1 MYVISIGV
9 PFLPDGPKRA
19 LVKTD
24 WAQSLRLL
32 RDSFDGRFGTIVVA
46 APQYAPNDSFADQS
60 PETLHANEDIRF
72 VAVGRFDWRLRR
84 YWLNDHRVRAAYD
97 RAVQGADIVHASV
110 NDILRPFGLRGFQA
124 ALRHA
129 IPTVWVEDTDI
140 ILQNRQLLGSRG
152 LRSRLQMHLRNTLLH
167 RQTARA
173 VAAADL
179 TLLKGQALMQRYARF
194 GRNVRE
200 IMNVSM
206 RYDWIVPPDRL
217 SARLAGGTTH
227 RSLRCLTVGRLIA
240 RKGVD
245 HSIRAVHH
253 ARQRGADL
261 RLDVIGSGEQQPKLE
276 QLTRQLDLESRVR
289 FLGPR
294 SYGAEL
300 IDEMAT
306 YDAFL
311 FTPLCE
317 DTPRSIFDAMA
328 AALPIVAYDIPYTRQ
343 LVDANACGLLAP
355 LLAHERLAHQLLQLA
370 SCPDTLCSMARASRG
385 AALANTAE
393 TWYRRRAQ
401 WTVHAWHQARRR

>member
-9 PFLPDGPKRA
+9 PFLPDGPNRA

-46 APQYAPNDSFADQS
+46 APQCAPDDTFPDQTLE
-60 PETLHANEDIRF
+60 PLHANEDIRF

-97 RAVQGADIVHASV
+97 QAVRGADIVHASV

-140 ILQNRQLLGSRG
+140 ILQNRQLLGSGG
-152 LRSRLQMHLRNTLLH
+152 LRSRLEMHIRNACLH

-179 TLLKGQALMQRYARF
+179 TLLKGQALMQRYAAF

-200 IMNVSM
+200 FMNVSI
-206 RYDWIVPPDRL
+206 RNDWIVPTDRL
-217 SARLAGGTTH
+217 AARLADGSP
-227 RSLRCLTVGRLIA
+227 RRPLRCLSVGRLIP

-245 HSIRAVHH
+245 HSIRVVDH
-253 ARQRGADL
+253 ARQQGGDL
-261 RLDVIGSGEQQPKLE
+261 ELDIIGSGQQQPQLE
-276 QLTRQLDLESRVR
+276 QLTRQLDLESCVR
-289 FLGPR
+289 FLGSR
-294 SYGAEL
+294 NYGPPL

-328 AALPIVAYDIPYTRQ
+328 AGLPIVAYDIPYTRQ

-355 LLAHERLAHQLLQLA
+355 LLAHEQFAHQLLHIA
-370 SCPDTLCSMARASRG
+370 ARPDTLRSMARASRE

-393 TWYRRRAQ
+393 TWYRRRAE
-401 WTVHAWHQARRR
+401 WTVNAWHQARPR

>member
-9 PFLPDGPKRA
+9 PFLPDGPNRA

-46 APQYAPNDSFADQS
+46 APQYAPNDTFADQS
-60 PETLHANEDIRF
+60 PETLHADEDIRF

-84 YWLNDHRVRAAYD
+84 YWLNDRRVRAAYD
-97 RAVQGADIVHASV
+97 QAVRGADIVHASV

-129 IPTVWVEDTDI
+129 IPAVWVEDTDI
-140 ILQNRQLLGSRG
+140 ILQNRQLLGSGG
-152 LRSRLQMHLRNTLLH
+152 LRSRLEMYVRNDCLH
-167 RQTARA
+167 RQTVRA

-179 TLLKGQALMQRYARF
+179 TLLKGQALMQRYAGF

-200 IMNVSM
+200 FMNVSI
-206 RYDWIVPPDRL
+206 RNDWIVSADRL
-217 SARLAGGTTH
+217 AARQAAGAT
-227 RSLRCLTVGRLIA
+227 RRPLRCLSVGRLIP

-261 RLDVIGSGEQQPKLE
+261 QLDVIGSGQQQPQLE

-294 SYGAEL
+294 NYGPPL

-328 AALPIVAYDIPYTRQ
+328 AALPIAAYDIPYTRQ
-343 LVDANACGLLAP
+343 LVDANACGLLVP
-355 LLAHERLAHQLLQLA
+355 LLDHEQLA
-370 SCPDTLCSMARASRG
+370 QRLQQIAAHPDTLGSMARASRE

-393 TWYRRRAQ
+393 TWYRRRAE
-401 WTVHAWHQARRR
+401 WTVEAWRQARSR

>member
-9 PFLPDGPKRA
+9 PFLPDGPNRA

-32 RDSFDGRFGTIVVA
+32 RDPFHGRFGTIVVA
-46 APQYAPNDSFADQS
+46 APQHAPDDTFADQA

-97 RAVQGADIVHASV
+97 RAVWGADIVHASV

-124 ALRHA
+124 ALRHG

-140 ILQNRQLLGSRG
+140 ILQNRQLLGTRG
-152 LRSRLQMHLRNTLLH
+152 LRSRLDMHVRNALLH
-167 RQTARA
+167 RQTAHA

-200 IMNVSM
+200 IMNVSI
-206 RYDWIVPPDRL
+206 REDWIVPPDCL
-217 SARLAGGTTH
+217 SARLADSAT
-227 RSLRCLTVGRLIA
+227 RRPLRCLSVGRLIP

-245 HSIRAVHH
+245 HSIHAVHH

-261 RLDVIGSGEQQPKLE
+261 QLDVIGSGQQQPQLE
-276 QLTRQLDLESRVR
+276 QLTRQLNVKPCVR
-289 FLGPR
+289 FLGSR
-294 SYGAEL
+294 SYGPQL
-300 IDEMAT
+300 INEMAT

-328 AALPIVAYDIPYTRQ
+328 AGLPIVAYDIPYTRQ
-343 LVDANACGLLAP
+343 LVDAHGCGLLAP
-355 LLAHERLAHQLLQLA
+355 LLDPQQLARQLLRLVSDPDMLCRLAH
-370 SCPDTLCSMARASRG
+370 ASR
-385 AALANTAE
+385 ATALANTAE
-393 TWYRRRAQ
+393 IWYRRRAE
-401 WTVHAWHQARRR
+401 WTVQAWRRARPR